1 MFLPWERPA
10 LMATPKFQA
19 YTLKLPSMLG
29 GIITK
34 NRPYQP
40 IEVVLRIDNCDSQKT
55 QRPNVGV

>member
-1 MFLPWERPA
+1 
-10 LMATPKFQA
+10 MATPKFQA